1 MDVSGLL
8 QQLQKALEKPTTNT
22 VATQTKESYDDIDV
36 DKTTFDAIIEV
47 VQEKLDDLKDVA
59 RKRKERPDFQEPLG
73 KQPRLQPVHT
83 PKPLTLQLPPSVQ
96 SGDSFH
102 TEDAVYIYDNQID
115 DDNESRSKGLS
126 PEVES
131 FTPFNAVCPK
141 CQTMA
146 DGYMNVREL
155 FGVKEIKGKQR
166 PQSWCKKCR
175 RKNKVDD
182 VTSPPSSETL
192 LPYYSG
198 KESETMVFDDS
209 TQLINRRGSIF
220 CISQK
225 EPANENGSKRQGF
238 HFHDTIKKTSE
249 SWEQAEERHREK
261 SHPIIQKRSKLLSIL
276 SRQEGKPMA
285 VTNQKYEGKT
295 TMELFC
301 KIKQESPMLL
311 KPLCLP

>member
-1 MDVSGLL
+1 MEVNALL

-22 VATQTKESYDDIDV
+22 VATQTIESYDDIDV

-47 VQEKLDDLKDVA
+47 VQAKLDELKDGA
-59 RKRKERPDFQEPLG
+59 RKRKARPDFQEPLG
-73 KQPRLQPVHT
+73 KQPRIQPVNT
-83 PKPLTLQLPPSVQ
+83 PQPLTLQLPPSVQ

-102 TEDAVYIYDNQID
+102 TEDAVFNFDECQP
-115 DDNESRSKGLS
+115 DNENRLS
-126 PEVES
+126 PEVDS

-141 CQTMA
+141 CQIMTE
-146 DGYMNVREL
+146 GYMNVREV
-155 FGVKEIKGKQR
+155 FGVKDVKGKQR

-175 RKNKVDD
+175 SKHRVDD

-225 EPANENGSKRQGF
+225 EPTAENGSKRQGF
-238 HFHDTIKKTSE
+238 HFHDTIKKLSE
-249 SWEQAEERHREK
+249 SWEQAELRHREN
-261 SHPIIQKRSKLLSIL
+261 SHPIIKKRSKLLSIL

-285 VTNQKYEGKT
+285 VTMQKYEGKT